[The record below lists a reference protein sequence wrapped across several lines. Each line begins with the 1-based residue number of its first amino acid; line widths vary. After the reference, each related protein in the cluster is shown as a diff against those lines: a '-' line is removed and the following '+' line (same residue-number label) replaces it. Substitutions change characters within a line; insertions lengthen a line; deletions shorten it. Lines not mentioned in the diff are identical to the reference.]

1 MGTISND
8 NLLKMLSPKFIK
20 PLIQPS
26 TPNSTS
32 AESSP
37 SASDRSTSSPTS
49 PLHDSVVPKH
59 NSYSVIPLFYH
70 KLPKSTDA
78 AGQRL
83 REEARTLFLQ
93 KRSKELLDN
102 NELKNL
108 WALLE
113 KNYTQPA
120 INNEQLICYDDY
132 LRVVRIAGEKFKL
145 VEQ

>member
-8 NLLKMLSPKFIK
+8 NLLKILSPTFIK
-20 PLIQPS
+20 PLPSIQPS

-32 AESSP
+32 AESSA
-37 SASDRSTSSPTS
+37 SVSDRSSSSATSSFHES
-49 PLHDSVVPKH
+49 IAPKH
-59 NSYSVIPLFYH
+59 ISYSVIPLFYH

-78 AGQRL
+78 TGQRL

-108 WALLE
+108 WSLLE

-120 INNEQLICYDDY
+120 INNEQFICYDDY
-132 LRVVRIAGEKFKL
+132 LRVVRIAGDKF
-145 VEQ
+145 Q